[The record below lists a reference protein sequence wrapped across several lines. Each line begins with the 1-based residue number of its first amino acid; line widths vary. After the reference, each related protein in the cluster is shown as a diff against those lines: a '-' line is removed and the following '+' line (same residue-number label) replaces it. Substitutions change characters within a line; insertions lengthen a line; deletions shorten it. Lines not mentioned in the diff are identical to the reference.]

1 MVNVHSDDIGQWKEQ
16 IDKNGNDKIRKSWSR
31 QRNLKTVEQPEK
43 KLKVLIVEIR
53 LKRARSL
60 KEISLTLVLL
70 KTILKKLKLEP
81 RWQTTLL
88 KE

>member
-1 MVNVHSDDIGQWKEQ
+1 MVNVHSDGIGQWREQ

-43 KLKVLIVEIR
+43 KLKVLIVEKR

-81 RWQTTLL
+81 RWRTTLL